1 MEQILAIIIAN
12 KLSSTTQI
20 VVGIFLEKLNPKVIH
35 G

>member
-12 KLSSTTQI
+12 KLSSMTQI
-20 VVGIFLEKLNPKVIH
+20 VVVFFFEKLNPKVIH